1 MQVKIKESN
10 IDNNITELVKSNSP
24 LLKLQLILKLQLTS
38 VQNGEIITES

>member
-24 LLKLQLILKLQLTS
+24 LLKLQSILKLQLTS

>member
-10 IDNNITELVKSNSP
+10 INNNITELVKSNSP

-38 VQNGEIITES
+38 VQNDETITES

>member
-10 IDNNITELVKSNSP
+10 INNNITELVKSKSP

-38 VQNGEIITES
+38 VQNSKTITES

>member
-10 IDNNITELVKSNSP
+10 INNNITELVKSNSP

>member
-24 LLKLQLILKLQLTS
+24 LLKLQSILKLQLTS
-38 VQNGEIITES
+38 VQNGEIITAS

>member
-10 IDNNITELVKSNSP
+10 INNNITELVKSKSP

-38 VQNGEIITES
+38 VQNGETITES